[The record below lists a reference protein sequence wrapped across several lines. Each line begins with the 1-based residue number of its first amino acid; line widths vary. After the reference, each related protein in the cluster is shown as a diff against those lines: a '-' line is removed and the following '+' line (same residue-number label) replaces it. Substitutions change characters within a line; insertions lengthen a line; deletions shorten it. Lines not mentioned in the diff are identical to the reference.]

1 MLLSLYIEN
10 FILIEKTSID
20 FSSGFSVLTGETG
33 AGKSIIIDAL
43 QLVLGG
49 KASAKL
55 LRQSDVPAVL
65 VAEFA
70 VAENLQISSIISEMG
85 LPDGETL
92 LIRRTIGKD
101 GKSRAFV
108 NDAMVTLPLLQQ
120 LGNQLLEI
128 FGQNDH
134 HSLMS
139 SSMHRDTLD
148 AYLKLFPLR
157 QEVASAYKQWHDLD
171 VKLKEMQDLQS
182 RSNSEQD
189 YLQHVVAELEA
200 FNYHPN
206 EEDELGQKRQKMM
219 DYGKSQEIIQEANN
233 VLEGAGPIQQLHK
246 LQRILQR
253 KPELFAEAISALE
266 RGILELEEAKA
277 QLDDMSHY
285 DQGTEDLSAIENR
298 FFAIKSMAKKYGVM
312 ITQLPEF
319 LGECKNKLSTISNI
333 DESIA
338 QMKKMSAAA
347 QQDFDRVAVDLSA
360 RRIAGAKSLEEIVI
374 SELKDLHMAGASF
387 FVRIDHAAANQY
399 GVDKVYFEV
408 TTNPDSKPDLLQSIA
423 SGGEISRIMLA
434 LKVALADVKS
444 IDTMIFDEVDAGI
457 GGAVA
462 GSVGKKLAQLGA
474 GRQILAITHQPQIAA
489 YAAHQYHV
497 NKTLVD
503 GVTVVS
509 INNLNQEERIQE
521 IARMLAGDSISAQAR
536 EAAIALLSK

>member
-1 MLLSLYIEN
+1 
-10 FILIEKTSID
+10 
-20 FSSGFSVLTGETG
+20 
-33 AGKSIIIDAL
+33 
-43 QLVLGG
+43 
-49 KASAKL
+49 
-55 LRQSDVPAVL
+55 L